1 MHAQLHSS
9 FFILFTVRSEKRLT
23 DAADSALTG
32 EPSPAGD
39 MSTRGTRRPLV
50 HVGLTKGAET
60 WNFPGGAHSRRNQE
74 SPRQVEANRE
84 LESFLRG
91 VATRA
96 FRIARLSL
104 REDADALDAVQE
116 AMIRLA
122 RRYGD
127 RPVEEWP
134 PLFYAILRNCVNDE
148 LRGRRSRGSLITW
161 VMRLGGTDSAEDEVA
176 GMSQAPLQP
185 AREFESE
192 QRLRELDLAIRR
204 LPARQREAFL
214 LRSVEELDVK
224 DTARAMGCSEGSV
237 KTHYSRAVHALRDL
251 LGEP

>member
-1 MHAQLHSS
+1 MTWH
-9 FFILFTVRSEKRLT
+9 FPR
-23 DAADSALTG
+23 DAFASG
-32 EPSPAGD
+32 
-39 MSTRGTRRPLV
+39 
-50 HVGLTKGAET
+50 
-60 WNFPGGAHSRRNQE
+60 SRE
-74 SPRQVEANRE
+74 SPRKVESNRE

-104 REDADALDAVQE
+104 RDDADAFDAVQE

-127 RPVEEWP
+127 RPADEWT

-148 LRGRRSRGSLITW
+148 LRGRRSRGSLLQW
-161 VMRLGGTDSAEDEVA
+161 VMRLGGTDSTDGEVA

-214 LRSVEELDVK
+214 LRNVEELDVSA
-224 DTARAMGCSEGSV
+224 TARAMGCSEGSV

>member
-1 MHAQLHSS
+1 MTWH
-9 FFILFTVRSEKRLT
+9 FPR
-23 DAADSALTG
+23 DAFASG
-32 EPSPAGD
+32 
-39 MSTRGTRRPLV
+39 
-50 HVGLTKGAET
+50 
-60 WNFPGGAHSRRNQE
+60 SRE
-74 SPRQVEANRE
+74 SPRKVESNRE

-104 REDADALDAVQE
+104 RDDADAFDAVQE

-127 RPVEEWP
+127 RPADEWT

-148 LRGRRSRGSLITW
+148 LRGRRSRGSLLQW
-161 VMRLGGTDSAEDEVA
+161 VMRLGGTDSTDGEVA

-214 LRSVEELDVK
+214 LRNVE
-224 DTARAMGCSEGSV
+224 
-237 KTHYSRAVHALRDL
+237 
-251 LGEP
+251 

>member
-1 MHAQLHSS
+1 MTWH
-9 FFILFTVRSEKRLT
+9 FPR
-23 DAADSALTG
+23 DAFASG
-32 EPSPAGD
+32 
-39 MSTRGTRRPLV
+39 
-50 HVGLTKGAET
+50 
-60 WNFPGGAHSRRNQE
+60 SRE
-74 SPRQVEANRE
+74 SPRRVESNRE

-104 REDADALDAVQE
+104 RDDADAFDAVQE

-127 RPVEEWP
+127 RPADEWT

-148 LRGRRSRGSLITW
+148 LRGRRSRGSLLQW
-161 VMRLGGTDSAEDEVA
+161 VMRLGGTDSTDGEVA

-214 LRSVEELDVK
+214 LRNVEELDVSA
-224 DTARAMGCSEGSV
+224 TARAMGCSEGSV

>member
-1 MHAQLHSS
+1 MTWH
-9 FFILFTVRSEKRLT
+9 FPR
-23 DAADSALTG
+23 DAFASG
-32 EPSPAGD
+32 
-39 MSTRGTRRPLV
+39 
-50 HVGLTKGAET
+50 
-60 WNFPGGAHSRRNQE
+60 SRE
-74 SPRQVEANRE
+74 SPRKVESNRE

-104 REDADALDAVQE
+104 RDDADAFDAVQE

-127 RPVEEWP
+127 RPADEWT

-148 LRGRRSRGSLITW
+148 LRGRRSRGALLDWI
-161 VMRLGGTDSAEDEVA
+161 MRLGGTDSTDGEVA

-214 LRSVEELDVK
+214 LRNVEELDVSA
-224 DTARAMGCSEGSV
+224 TARAMGCSEGSV